1 MSEVT
6 PGSGQDVSGGA
17 QSTAAGTAAA
27 DLAQEGLPGDHR
39 ADEHVDAEGNW
50 RGQPEPEYGFS
61 ALFSGARRMWRGL
74 VPFAAAIGINALV
87 QTPLTYPQVVPGLS
101 WGSVALA
108 VVSAVLLIATL
119 AVMVATAL
127 RVAPRDADRVGLKE
141 AVNAAREH
149 LGWFALWT
157 VVVVGLATLGFAF
170 GTYPGILVLM
180 FLPYVGFAAS
190 QGIGHAAW
198 ANFKAVLDRPFRW
211 LVTVVISGLV
221 LTVAQ
226 LLGAFN
232 AFFISGMPSVAIWWV
247 LFGIIQAWLL
257 TSWATIWL
265 STETY
270 MQSRSHLGQ

>member
-1 MSEVT
+1 MSEST
-6 PGSGQDVSGGA
+6 PG
-17 QSTAAGTAAA
+17 AAA
-27 DLAQEGLPGDHR
+27 EGAVSMQNDGAAAAAQPDQQ
-39 ADEHVDAEGNW
+39 ADQHADQHVDAQGNW

-61 ALFSGARRMWRGL
+61 ALFTGARRMWRGL
-74 VPFAAAIGINALV
+74 VPFAAAIGFNALV

-108 VVSAVLLIATL
+108 AVSAVLLIGTL

-127 RVAPRDADRVGLKE
+127 RVAPRGAGHVGLGE
-141 AVNAAREH
+141 AIKGAREH
-149 LGWFALWT
+149 WGWFALWT

-190 QGIGHAAW
+190 QGIGHSLW

-211 LVTVVISGLV
+211 LVTVLISALV

-257 TSWATIWL
+257 TAWASIWL

-270 MQSRSHLGQ
+270 MQYRHQVD